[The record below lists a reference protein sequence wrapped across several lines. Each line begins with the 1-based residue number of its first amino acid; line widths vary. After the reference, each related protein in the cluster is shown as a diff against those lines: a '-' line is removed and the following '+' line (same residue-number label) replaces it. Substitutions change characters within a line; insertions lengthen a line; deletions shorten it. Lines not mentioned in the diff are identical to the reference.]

1 MKALIYLTKRS
12 FINNLKRALTKPSTL
27 IALIFGIVY
36 GVFIIFSLGIMAIG
50 VHIDSAKGLLAIL
63 TVWSIY
69 EIFGNF
75 LGYSSRKGI
84 IFRPGHAH
92 FVFTAPIDPKLVLI
106 SSAWMNYLFSII
118 VWILIGIG
126 SMTVFRIPILSA
138 VVILLAGCVL
148 ELAFEVSVMIFL
160 YTNDRVPEKVMKG
173 IRMGI
178 KIFLI
183 ACALAVILYF
193 RKNGLTLDSV
203 WTLLDMPGLQM
214 IPALGWQIAIYRLIL
229 LGPTTLNVICS
240 LLYLVMVAVS
250 VMAAIRM
257 KCDGGYYEEAA
268 KFADDYADLKK
279 RQKNGEMVFG
289 LSGKKRSFRR
299 VREKIGGKGAQAI
312 FYRQLLEYKKE
323 RFFIFDKITLISI
336 ILAFVFSYGLS
347 DSAADSGAGQ
357 LFLLGVVAYV
367 SLVMSGYLGKW
378 ESELKNPYLFL
389 VPDTPFR
396 KMWYATLMEHIKAF
410 VNGCIIC
417 IPIGIFWHVNP
428 VEIIFCILI
437 YVVIQADR
445 LYTTVLAQCLLG
457 DVFGKTGQN
466 VLRMFIQTAL
476 LGVGAVV
483 AVIVGIFVNMD
494 FIFPI
499 VLIYSM
505 MVTVAMGVLASLR
518 FDTME
523 QLV

>member
-12 FINNLKRALTKPSTL
+12 FINNLKRAVKKPSTL

-92 FVFTAPIDPKLVLI
+92 FVFTAPSDPKLVLI

-160 YTNDRVPEKVMKG
+160 YTNDRVSEKVMKG

-299 VREKIGGKGAQAI
+299 VREKIAGKGAQAI

-323 RFFIFDKITLISI
+323 RFFIFDKITLISL
-336 ILAFVFSYGLS
+336 ILAFVFSYSLG
-347 DSAADSGAGQ
+347 DPAADSGAGQ

-389 VPDTPFR
+389 VPDTPLR

-476 LGVGAVV
+476 LGVGAAV

-505 MVTVAMGVLASLR
+505 MVTVAMAVLASLR

>member
-12 FINNLKRALTKPSTL
+12 FINNLKRAVKKPSTL
-27 IALIFGIVY
+27 IALIFAVVY
-36 GVFIIFSLGIMAIG
+36 GGFVIFSLGIMAIG
-50 VHIDSAKGLLAIL
+50 VHIDSPKGLLAVL
-63 TVWSIY
+63 AVWSIY
-69 EIFGNF
+69 GIFGNF

-84 IFRPGHAH
+84 IFRPAHAH

-106 SSAWMNYLFSII
+106 SSAWMNYLFSVII
-118 VWILIGIG
+118 WILVGIG
-126 SMTVFRIPILSA
+126 SLTVFRIPVMSA

-148 ELAFEVSVMIFL
+148 ELAFEISVMVFL
-160 YTNDRVPEKVMKG
+160 YVNDRVPEKVMKG
-173 IRMGI
+173 IRVGI
-178 KIFLI
+178 KIFLA
-183 ACALAVILYF
+183 ACAAALVLYF
-193 RKNGLTLDSV
+193 RRNGLTLESASV
-203 WTLLDMPGLQM
+203 LLDMPGLQM
-214 IPALGWQIAIYRLIL
+214 IPVFGWQIAVYRLIL
-229 LGPTTLNVICS
+229 LGPTALNVVCS
-240 LLYLVMVAVS
+240 ILYVVMVAVS
-250 VMAAIRM
+250 VAAAVRM

-268 KFADDYADLKK
+268 KFADDYAELKK

-289 LSGKKRSFRR
+289 MNGKKRTFRR
-299 VREKIGGKGAQAI
+299 VREKIAGKGAQAI

-323 RFFIFDKITLISI
+323 KFFILDKITLVSAF
-336 ILAFVFSYGLS
+336 LAAVLSYSMG
-347 DSAADSGAGQ
+347 DSVQESGTGQ
-357 LFLLGVVAYV
+357 FFLLGVVAYV

-389 VPDTPFR
+389 VPDTPLR
-396 KMWYATLMEHIKAF
+396 KMWYATLMEHIKALI
-410 VNGCIIC
+410 NGCIIC
-417 IPIGIFWHVNP
+417 IPIGVFWHVGT
-428 VEIIFCILI
+428 VEIVFCILI

-476 LGVGAVV
+476 LGVGVLV
-483 AVIVGIFVNMD
+483 AVLAGIFVNMD

-505 MVTVAMGVLASLR
+505 MVTVAMGILASLR
-518 FDTME
+518 FETME